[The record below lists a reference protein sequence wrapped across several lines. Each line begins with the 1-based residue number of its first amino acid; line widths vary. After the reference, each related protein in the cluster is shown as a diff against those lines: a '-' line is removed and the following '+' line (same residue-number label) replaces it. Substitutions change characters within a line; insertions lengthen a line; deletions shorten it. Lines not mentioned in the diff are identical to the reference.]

1 MNNMDNKFFK
11 TILKVSILCDIKNIF
26 APMLSQTIH
35 LYKNAYTGLTRHIWL
50 LSVVMLIN
58 RSGTMVLPFMTLYCT
73 KEMHFTMPMAGVVM
87 ALYGIGSMTGAFIGG
102 WMSDKIGFYRMQL
115 IALFGGGSLFM
126 LLGQMPSFATIC
138 ICTFLLSM
146 VNESFRPANA
156 SAIAHYSTVE
166 NRTRSFALIRL
177 AINIGWG
184 VGSALG
190 GFLASISYHWL
201 FWVDGATNI
210 FAGIL
215 LLILLPPAKAKP
227 AAKPQADKTIKASAY
242 RDKTYLVYIGFKVL
256 FAICFF
262 QLFTTIPLYFNE
274 GLHLSEF
281 WIGVVMSLNGV
292 IIALFEM
299 VIVYKLEGRR
309 PYLQLIT
316 YGTVLVAL
324 SFFALN
330 LPLASGLLVALIATL
345 MVTIGEMVAMPFMNS
360 YYIARTNENNRGQ
373 YAALYTMAWSIAQAI
388 GSSTGTLLAYRMGF
402 ANLWWTVGGIC
413 FITAMGYYAMLRK
426 ETIGKQLE

>member
-1 MNNMDNKFFK
+1 
-11 TILKVSILCDIKNIF
+11 
-26 APMLSQTIH
+26 MLSQTIH
-35 LYKNAYTGLTRHIWL
+35 LYKNAYNGLTRHIWL

-73 KEMHFTMPMAGVVM
+73 KQMHFTMPMAGVVM
-87 ALYGIGSMTGAFIGG
+87 ALYGLGSMTGAFIGG

-156 SAIAHYSTVE
+156 SAIAHYSTAE

-210 FAGIL
+210 LAGIL
-215 LLILLPPAKAKP
+215 LLLLLPPAKGKP
-227 AAKPQADKTIKASAY
+227 APKAKTTQSGKASAY
-242 RDKTYLVYIGFKVL
+242 RDKTYLVYIGLKVL

-262 QLFTTIPLYFNE
+262 QLFTTVPLYFNE

-281 WIGVVMSLNGV
+281 WIGVVMSLNGI
-292 IIALFEM
+292 IIAVFEM
-299 VIVYKLEGRR
+299 VIVYKLEGKHR
-309 PYLQLIT
+309 YLRLIT
-316 YGTVLVAL
+316 YGTLLVAL
-324 SFFALN
+324 SYFALN
-330 LPLASGLLVALIATL
+330 LPLASGLLVALISTI

-360 YYIARTNENNRGQ
+360 YYIARTNESNRGQ
-373 YAALYTMAWSIAQAI
+373 YAALYTMAWSAAQSI
-388 GSSTGTLLAYRMGF
+388 GSGTGTLLAYRLGF
-402 ANLWWTVGGIC
+402 ANLWWTVGSIC
-413 FITAMGYYAMLRK
+413 IITAVGYYGMLRK
-426 ETIGKQLE
+426 ELAHQTG